1 MPELTQELEPA
12 SAYERL
18 ADLSLPV
25 LVIWGELDF
34 PHIKEQCRYLVDTIS
49 AAKGE
54 EIPGTAHLPNLE
66 QPDRVNKLLR
76 EFLD

>member
-25 LVIWGELDF
+25 LVMWGELDF
-34 PHIKEQCRYLVDTIS
+34 PHVKESCRHLVDTLP
-49 AAKGE
+49 AATGK

-66 QPDRVNKLLR
+66 QPDLINRLLR
-76 EFLD
+76 EFLG